1 MIESGV
7 QGLGAVGRM
16 IFVDRLVVAPH
27 EEGREVYIEV
37 VKTRWRV
44 GQVQR
49 VVVGR
54 KMVYWGDWFDWI
66 GEESSVGI

>member
-7 QGLGAVGRM
+7 QGLGAEGRM
-16 IFVDRLVVAPH
+16 ISVDRLVVALL
-27 EEGREVYIEV
+27 EEEREVYIEV